1 MNTLNTIILLASV
14 STIFIGF
21 FVLIKN
27 YKNPSN
33 SWYFTMCLFGG
44 LWGLMKVVQ
53 FSVMDVY
60 WHDLLISRLVMF
72 FGALAPISFVMMTYY
87 FGYKFN
93 KPSKK
98 KICSFIFIAGIVAIL
113 NLLGVLRHA
122 DISIVDDSL
131 HREIIFRDFL
141 IFALYYFIYIF
152 FGFYILLK
160 KYFISEG
167 VTKVQIKYLI
177 YGTVGNFLTTGVVSI
192 ILLLFNNFTYDF
204 LGPIFLLVNFFFI
217 GYLVFIKPK
226 IH

>member
-1 MNTLNTIILLASV
+1 MNTLNIIILLASV

-21 FVLIKN
+21 LVLIRS

-33 SWYFTMCLFGG
+33 LWYFIMCFFGG

-72 FGALAPISFVMMTYY
+72 FGALAPISFVMMTHY
-87 FGYKFN
+87 FGYKLD
-93 KPSKK
+93 KPSRKN
-98 KICSFIFIAGIVAIL
+98 IYFIVFIAGIVAIL
-113 NLLGVLRHA
+113 NLLGILRHA
-122 DISIVDDSL
+122 DISIVDDNL
-131 HREIIFRDFL
+131 HREIIFGDFL

-160 KYFISEG
+160 KYFTSEG
-167 VTKVQIKYLI
+167 VTKIQIKYLI

-192 ILLLFNNFTYDF
+192 ILLLFNNFSYDF

-226 IH
+226 LH